1 MRSRGAAYDTRASG
15 AKNLALI
22 PKFQRGRTVSGEI
35 MSPRT
40 AFLGKLVGLYC
51 IAVSLS
57 IFAHAHQTVEIMK
70 AMIQEPPLLYLAGLM
85 GVTAGL
91 AIVLAHNIWSG
102 GGLPIMV
109 TLFGWAALIKGI
121 LLLVLSPELESR
133 LFIASSRFEQYPTL
147 YASILLLLGGYLA
160 YAGFRSAARP
170 TTFIE

>member
-1 MRSRGAAYDTRASG
+1 
-15 AKNLALI
+15 
-22 PKFQRGRTVSGEI
+22 

-40 AFLGKLVGLYC
+40 PFLGKLVGLYC

-70 AMIQEPPLLYLAGLM
+70 AMLQEPPLLYLAGLL

-102 GGLPIMV
+102 GTLPIIV

-121 LLLVLSPELESR
+121 FLLVLSPELESR
-133 LFIASSRFEQYPTL
+133 LFIAGFRFEQYPNL
-147 YASILLLLGGYLA
+147 YASILLLLGGYLT
-160 YAGFRSAARP
+160 YAAFRPAVRSM
-170 TTFIE
+170 TS